1 MHHNKPQLI
10 HSDQQA
16 IVALCT
22 PRGSGAIALIRISGN
37 NALTVAS
44 SLAHLS
50 SLQKLMQVP
59 THTVQ
64 HGFIVDASTQERVDE
79 VLFLVMHAPKTF
91 TGQDTVEITCHNNP
105 FIIER
110 IINLAVQAGARAA
123 KQGEFT
129 KRAFNNGKM
138 DLVQAEALNDMI
150 HAQTELALKQSQAQ
164 MGGTLS
170 QALNEIELQLVSLLG
185 YVEASFEFLDEEQ
198 RDLDFIAAIMTRTAA
213 ISERVAVLKQHF
225 ALQKQ
230 IKQGVRVALV
240 GSVNAGKSTL
250 FNALV
255 GQERAIVT
263 DIPGTTRDSVEASVY
278 RDGAF
283 WQFIDTA
290 GVRQTD
296 DLVEQ
301 RGIERSFAAIQ
312 EADIVLLVKDSSL
325 HMTQQQVDVY
335 NDLMQQAG
343 DKALIVFTKTDV
355 ALPTPA
361 LGSNHPL
368 FFHYNHLITSQFHV
382 SAKNNQG
389 LIELQKAI
397 TARVQALFAQA
408 KSPYLLNQ
416 RQFNLL
422 TEIQLDLEGIAKTF
436 SDGVHYELLACHVKE
451 LLEKV
456 SELTGKNV
464 TEHMLDMVFG
474 EFCVGK

>member
-1 MHHNKPQLI
+1 MHHNKHQLI

-37 NALTVAS
+37 NALPVTS

-50 SLQKLMQVP
+50 SEQALIDAP
-59 THTVQ
+59 THTIH
-64 HGFIVDASTQERVDE
+64 HGFVVDPATSERIDE
-79 VLFLVMHAPKTF
+79 VLFLIMRAPRTF
-91 TGQDTVEITCHNNP
+91 TGEDTVEITAHNNP

-110 IINLAVQAGARAA
+110 IIDLAVQAGARAA
-123 KQGEFT
+123 RPGEFT
-129 KRAFNNGKM
+129 KRAFQHGKM

-164 MGGTLS
+164 MSGTLS
-170 QALNEIELQLVSLLG
+170 RALAGVELQLVGLLG

-198 RDLDFIAAIMTRTAA
+198 RDLDFIAAIRDRTTA
-213 ISERVAVLKQHF
+213 ICDAIKVLKQHF

-230 IKQGVRVALV
+230 VKQGVRVALV

-255 GQERAIVT
+255 GEERAIVT

-278 RDGAF
+278 RQGAF

-290 GVRQTD
+290 GIRQTN

-301 RGIERSFAAIQ
+301 KGIDRSFAAVQ
-312 EADIVLLVKDSSL
+312 EADVVLLVIDAAR
-325 HMTQQQVDVY
+325 HMTEQEAVVY
-335 NDLMQQAG
+335 NELLQLAG
-343 DKALIVFTKTDV
+343 DKALVVFNKIDAV
-355 ALPTPA
+355 LSSLPVF
-361 LGSNHPL
+361 SV
-368 FFHYNHLITSQFHV
+368 SQDQIFHV
-382 SAKNNQG
+382 SAKNNEG
-389 LIELQKAI
+389 LTALQ
-397 TARVQALFAQA
+397 TAVEVLVQALFAEA

-416 RQFNLL
+416 RQFKLL
-422 TEIQLDLEGIAKTF
+422 TEIQVDLEGIAKTF
-436 SDGVHYELLACHVKE
+436 ADGVHYELLAYHVKE

-464 TEHMLDMVFG
+464 TEHVLDMVFG